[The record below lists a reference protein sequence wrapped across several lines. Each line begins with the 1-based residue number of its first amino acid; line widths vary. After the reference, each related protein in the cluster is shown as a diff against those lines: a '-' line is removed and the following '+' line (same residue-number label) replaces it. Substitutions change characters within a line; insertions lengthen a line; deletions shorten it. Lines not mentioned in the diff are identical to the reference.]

1 MTRQATTSTLQK
13 LLSLFEQKQL
23 EFRQLTACFDVF
35 PSKSAIEFRGV
46 SSSNIDSRERGNNGR
61 GKSHACRKGAKAEMY
76 S

>member
-1 MTRQATTSTLQK
+1 MTKQAKTSTLQT
-13 LLSLFEQKQL
+13 LLFLFEQKQR
-23 EFRQLTACFDVF
+23 EFMLLTACFDVF
-35 PSKSAIEFRGV
+35 PSKSGIEFRGV